1 VPRPLKDASDPNEF
15 SFLVDFAKQARGAVA
30 PAEQQEVRFMAIVP
44 LSGALRDR
52 SGKGPARASRRDGK
66 IPGVVYGHGQPAVSV
81 TVDQKEFIN
90 AIRHVEGG
98 NMIVAL
104 KLTNGEK
111 TALVREVQLDPISH
125 DIIHLDFQEVSLTE
139 TVRVQVAVHFTGL
152 AIGVKDGGGILE
164 TIARQVEVECLAT
177 AIPNFLEADVSALE
191 VGDSL
196 HASDLKLP
204 EGVTLL
210 TEADQTI
217 ATCVPPTV
225 YEAPVAAEAAP
236 AATEP
241 ELVAAKGKEEKGEE
255 GEEKPEKAE
264 KGEKEKK

>member
-1 VPRPLKDASDPNEF
+1 MIGPPSASDPYESF
-15 SFLVDFAKQARGAVA
+15 FLVCFPFPARGVSRLG
-30 PAEQQEVRFMAIVP
+30 QEVRFMAIVP
-44 LSGALRDR
+44 LSGAVREHA
-52 SGKGPARASRRDGK
+52 GKGPARASRRAGN
-66 IPGVVYGHGQPAVSV
+66 IPGVLYGHGQPATPL
-81 TVDQKEFIN
+81 TVNQKEFIN

-98 NMIVAL
+98 NMIVSL
-104 KLTNGEK
+104 KIGGGEK

-139 TVRVQVAVHFTGL
+139 RVRVQVAVHLTGL
-152 AIGVKDGGGILE
+152 AVGVKDGGGILE

-177 AIPNFLEADVSALE
+177 SIPSFLEADVTALE

-196 HASDLKLP
+196 HASDLILP
-204 EGVTLL
+204 PDVTLL

-241 ELVAAKGKEEKGEE
+241 ELVQAKGKEEKAEE
-255 GEEKPEKAE
+255 
-264 KGEKEKK
+264 